1 MFLVASCGLYNAI
14 AHMLEITAATSKGP
28 HYIYNRVLAGG
39 AGSASPKYRAAVQVN
54 TGVINNAEKHPH
66 PLDLK
71 ECA

>member
-1 MFLVASCGLYNAI
+1 MQ
-14 AHMLEITAATSKGP
+14 EITAATSKGP

-39 AGSASPKYRAAVQVN
+39 AGSAAPKYRAAVQVN
-54 TGVINNAEKHPH
+54 TGVINNADKRPR